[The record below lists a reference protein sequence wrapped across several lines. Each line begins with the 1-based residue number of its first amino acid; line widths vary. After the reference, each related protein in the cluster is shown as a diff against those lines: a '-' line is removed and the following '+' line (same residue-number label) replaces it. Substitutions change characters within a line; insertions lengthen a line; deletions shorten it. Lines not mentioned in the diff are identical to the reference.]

1 MFLDVFSD
9 IEYNT
14 LLYIL
19 FEKNQLFYIK
29 IIYKKDIFSFTKYIK
44 KEKFRKQDDVEIY

>member
-1 MFLDVFSD
+1 VFSDVFSD
-9 IEYNT
+9 IYYNT

-29 IIYKKDIFSFTKYIK
+29 KIYKKDIFTFTKYIK
-44 KEKFRKQDDVEIY
+44 KGKI